1 MTRDLIKVPILISF
15 FFFLFNLKHQKGFI
29 KKDPVS
35 IEKRKKGKKEGGERF
50 EIANVCTSLRFRQA
64 VSCLP
69 NFSTFNSRTV
79 PPLSALVFIQNLKI
93 PLPLF
98 GQASANFP
106 NSFITT
112 KFHEKKRI

>member
-1 MTRDLIKVPILISF
+1 M
-15 FFFLFNLKHQKGFI
+15 
-29 KKDPVS
+29 S
-35 IEKRKKGKKEGGERF
+35 IGKKRKKGGGGERF

-106 NSFITT
+106 NSFITEIRP
-112 KFHEKKRI
+112 EKKRV